1 MEVIGVFNNS
11 PTIALKSYLS
21 VRAALSKLLKHF
33 ESKHEETLAWYKQGQ
48 FFYGCLIIR
57 DKQISV
63 QNAKISFGGGGASAV
78 NIRGA
83 YDHLMF
89 TSNQITLK

>member
-1 MEVIGVFNNS
+1 MEVIGVF
-11 PTIALKSYLS
+11 PLATTIALKSYLS
-21 VRAALSKLLKHF
+21 VRAALSKRLKHF

-48 FFYGCLIIR
+48 FLDDCLIIR

-63 QNAKISFGGGGASAV
+63 QNTKISFGGGGASAV

-83 YDHLMF
+83 SDHLML